1 MFIAQKNFLPTQQTI
16 MARRRCGSAIAE
28 AIVPS
33 PPGSTGDDGSDALA
47 NPSLNETI
55 TIFGADGAAEFIGS
69 GFRVQA
75 AGRR

>member
-16 MARRRCGSAIAE
+16 VARRHCGSAIAE
-28 AIVPS
+28 VIVPS
-33 PPGSTGDDGSDALA
+33 PAGSTGDNDFGAPAS
-47 NPSLNETI
+47 PSLNETI

-69 GFRVQA
+69 GFRFQA

>member
-1 MFIAQKNFLPTQQTI
+1 MFIAPKNFLPTQQAI
-16 MARRRCGSAIAE
+16 VARRRCDGAIAE

-33 PPGSTGDDGSDALA
+33 PRNSTSDDDSRAPA

-69 GFRVQA
+69 GFRVQT

>member
-1 MFIAQKNFLPTQQTI
+1 MFTVQKNFLPTHRRV
-16 MARRRCGSAIAE
+16 MARRSCDAAMAE

-33 PPGSTGDDGSDALA
+33 PLRPTSDSDSRTPAG
-47 NPSLNETI
+47 PSLNETI
-55 TIFGADGAAEFIGS
+55 TIFGADVAAEFIGS